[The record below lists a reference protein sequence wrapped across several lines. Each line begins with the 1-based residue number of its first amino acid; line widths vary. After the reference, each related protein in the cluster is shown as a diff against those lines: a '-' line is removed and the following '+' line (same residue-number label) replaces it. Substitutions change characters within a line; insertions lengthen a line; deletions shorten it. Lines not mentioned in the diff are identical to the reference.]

1 MDYAF
6 DNYFENNP
14 EDNNANPNPNSIVNA
29 NAVNNNV
36 EYELRTDFVYDER
49 RIFSKLYVFLKSIGL
64 AFYTLTLTTCDK
76 PTVFLIMNTVTF
88 LSILNS
94 ARYEYKHYRRYGTT
108 FSSIGEFEIWK
119 HQLLPKTRIIFAG
132 TELGLKIWYI
142 INIFPPQFDFESSC
156 NLGKSIL
163 NMHIAGLFMI
173 YVVVGV
179 FSLYLSCTACC
190 YDVNHYH
197 PHTYNVRPR
206 EPVSSPLP
214 VLNDVVLNIN
224 QECCICMDTD
234 NIQPWVGLPCGHMF
248 HTSCVS
254 RWITTH
260 HTCPVCRF
268 DMRIIV

>member
-1 MDYAF
+1 MDYAL
-6 DNYFENNP
+6 DNYFENNVD
-14 EDNNANPNPNSIVNA
+14 DNNVNHI
-29 NAVNNNV
+29 NNNN

-49 RIFSKLYVFLKSIGL
+49 RIYSKLYVFFKSIGL
-64 AFYTLTLTTCDK
+64 VFYTLTFTTCDK
-76 PTVFLIMNTVTF
+76 PIVFLIMNTVTF

-94 ARYEYKHYRRYGTT
+94 ARYEYNHFRRYGTT
-108 FSSIGEFEIWK
+108 FSSIGEYEIWK
-119 HQLLPKTRIIFAG
+119 QQQFPKTRIIFAG
-132 TELGLKIWYI
+132 TELGIKIWYI
-142 INIFPPQFDFESSC
+142 INVFPPQFDFDTSC

-163 NMHIAGLFMI
+163 HIHISGLFMI

-179 FSLYLSCTACC
+179 FSAYLLCTSCC
-190 YDVNHYH
+190 YDVNHYQ
-197 PHTYNVRPR
+197 PHTYNARPND
-206 EPVSSPLP
+206 PVSFPLSAI
-214 VLNDVVLNIN
+214 NEVVLNLN

>member
-14 EDNNANPNPNSIVNA
+14 EDNNANPNSIVNA
-29 NAVNNNV
+29 NHVNNNV
-36 EYELRTDFVYDER
+36 EYELRADFVYDER

-64 AFYTLTLTTCDK
+64 VFYTLTFTTCDK
-76 PTVFLIMNTVTF
+76 PIFFVVMNTVTF

-94 ARYEYKHYRRYGTT
+94 ARYEYNHYRRYGTT
-108 FSSIGEFEIWK
+108 FSSIGEYEIWK
-119 HQLLPKTRIIFAG
+119 QQQLPKTRIIFAG
-132 TELGLKIWYI
+132 TELGIKIWYI

-197 PHTYNVRPR
+197 PHTYSVRPR
-206 EPVSSPLP
+206 EPVSLPLP
-214 VLNDVVLNIN
+214 AMNDVVLNIN
-224 QECCICMDTD
+224 RECCICMDTD
-234 NIQPWVGLPCGHMF
+234 NIQPWVGLPCSHMF
-248 HTSCVS
+248 HATCVS

-268 DMRIIV
+268 DMRAMV